1 MTALSGLGEPLG
13 ALLAVA
19 ALGPVVPPS
28 VGGALAAGAMIVLAA
43 IELIPEAFSHS
54 YVGEAAVGLLA
65 GIFLGTR
72 GGRIVFTPPRSPRLP
87 RPTNGPVTPQEIRN
101 SPARTLSEL
110 LHELRPQWVRA
121 EGTQILLPNG
131 AVTAARGG
139 VQVYL
144 NGALIGGLQALDK
157 VSIDAVT
164 GIQFLSGQTAA
175 LRYGANAEDGAI
187 LLTATVGP

>member
-1 MTALSGLGEPLG
+1 M
-13 ALLAVA
+13 
-19 ALGPVVPPS
+19 
-28 VGGALAAGAMIVLAA
+28 
-43 IELIPEAFSHS
+43 
-54 YVGEAAVGLLA
+54 
-65 GIFLGTR
+65 
-72 GGRIVFTPPRSPRLP
+72 FTHPGSPRLP
-87 RPTNGPVTPQEIRN
+87 RPTNGPITAQEIRN
-101 SPARTLSEL
+101 SPARTLSQL